1 MKYEKKTN
9 SARICV
15 LSLFDIKAE
24 HPNEMN
30 EKEINSLERCQKAAV
45 KVILKNNYRNKEN
58 IHLMFSTL

>member
-15 LSLFDIKAE
+15 LSLFDIRAE

-45 KVILKNNYRNKEN
+45 KVI
-58 IHLMFSTL
+58 